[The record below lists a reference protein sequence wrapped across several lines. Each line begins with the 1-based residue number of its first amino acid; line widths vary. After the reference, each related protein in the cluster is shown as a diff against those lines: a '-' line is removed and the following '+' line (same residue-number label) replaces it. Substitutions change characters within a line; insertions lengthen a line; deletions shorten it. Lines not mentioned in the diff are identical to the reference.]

1 MLEIPVIRWGKPYES
16 LETTEVVDFNTGEPI
31 AKVSSATG
39 GMLTRDMRKASEAR
53 KILKQFSIED
63 LIAKVGKAADLFET
77 QTLPL
82 GNGTQT
88 PDEFVMHQS
97 ASTGLPE
104 HMCRS
109 NMQKNCFVMR
119 NMAEILECL
128 TRGLPMDILS
138 RGYGIEDRGV
148 VVSFCLLYTSP
159 SPRDGLLSRMPSSA

>member
-1 MLEIPVIRWGKPYES
+1 
-16 LETTEVVDFNTGEPI
+16 
-31 AKVSSATG
+31 
-39 GMLTRDMRKASEAR
+39 MLTRDMRKASEAR
-53 KILKQFSIED
+53 QILMLFSIED

-119 NMAEILECL
+119 NMTDLRVFDSRIADGHFVSRLRYR
-128 TRGLPMDILS
+128 TPRRG
-138 RGYGIEDRGV
+138 G
-148 VVSFCLLYTSP
+148 
-159 SPRDGLLSRMPSSA
+159 